1 MAQSKHN
8 NPDEDAIKQLRLQPN
23 IGNYLAEKLLNAEIY
38 SIDHLR
44 SIGSES
50 AFIRLNS
57 VDKSI
62 CINVLY
68 ALEGAVQGIRWHS
81 LGKARKAELLDFYNQ
96 LKRSS
101 EK

>member
-1 MAQSKHN
+1 M
-8 NPDEDAIKQLRLQPN
+8 DETAIKQFLQQPN
-23 IGNYLAEKLLNAEIY
+23 IGNYLAEKLLNAEIN
-38 SIDHLR
+38 SIEHLR

-57 VDKSI
+57 MDKSI

-81 LGKARKAELLDFYNQ
+81 FDKGREAELLDFFNQ
-96 LKRSS
+96 LKRSI